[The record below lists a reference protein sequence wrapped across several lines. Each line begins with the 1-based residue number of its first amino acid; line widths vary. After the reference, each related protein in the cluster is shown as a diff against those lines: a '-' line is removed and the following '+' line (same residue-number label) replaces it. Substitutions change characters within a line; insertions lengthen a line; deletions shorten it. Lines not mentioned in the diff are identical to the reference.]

1 MICKA
6 IKTALS
12 VQYTSNRKD
21 LVCMKNDYTEEYKK
35 IGLKIAYYRKLKG
48 LTQEELAEKIHV
60 ATNFIGM
67 IEAPNIYKPISLYTL
82 FRIANALD
90 IPPHKFLEFD

>member
-1 MICKA
+1 
-6 IKTALS
+6 
-12 VQYTSNRKD
+12 
-21 LVCMKNDYTEEYKK
+21 MKNDYTEEYKK

-60 ATNFIGM
+60 ATNFTGM

-90 IPPHKFLEFD
+90 VPPHKFLEFD